1 MAIFRAFKTAMTV
14 FSDKRLSW
22 VVDALKRAQMAGVCG
37 SFTVKL
43 DKGLVVGC
51 KTEHNEKPPLD
62 AV

>member
-1 MAIFRAFKTAMTV
+1 MTQ

-22 VVDALKRAQMAGVCG
+22 VIDALKRAQISGVCG